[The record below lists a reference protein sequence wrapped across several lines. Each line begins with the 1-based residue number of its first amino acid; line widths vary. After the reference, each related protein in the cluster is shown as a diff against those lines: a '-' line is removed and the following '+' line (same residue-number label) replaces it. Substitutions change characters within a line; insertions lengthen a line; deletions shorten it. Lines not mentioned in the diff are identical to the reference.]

1 MPSHNSSNQQSV
13 STSELEK
20 AARNDRLKAAQL
32 AARAYIVD
40 GMDLKEIRERWPDIM
55 PSERTLQKWRKKGF
69 GNAGIPWDEARLR
82 VVSRIESATTAATI
96 EELKADA
103 REALHLL
110 MERFRAGR
118 GGARFADLPAI
129 AEFLLKLESLDQS
142 KIDFMKTFVR
152 EAARI
157 LAKHID
163 DPVVLGRVA
172 TELDALVAR
181 LAKDMLHV
189 DALTK

>member
-1 MPSHNSSNQQSV
+1 
-13 STSELEK
+13 
-20 AARNDRLKAAQL
+20 
-32 AARAYIVD
+32 
-40 GMDLKEIRERWPDIM
+40 MDLKEIRERWPDIM

-69 GNAGIPWDEARLR
+69 GNAGIPWDDARLR

-110 MERFRAGR
+110 MERFREGR

-157 LAKHID
+157 LASTSTTRWCSAGWRRNSMRW
-163 DPVVLGRVA
+163 LRGWLR
-172 TELDALVAR
+172 TCFT
-181 LAKDMLHV
+181 
-189 DALTK
+189 LTR